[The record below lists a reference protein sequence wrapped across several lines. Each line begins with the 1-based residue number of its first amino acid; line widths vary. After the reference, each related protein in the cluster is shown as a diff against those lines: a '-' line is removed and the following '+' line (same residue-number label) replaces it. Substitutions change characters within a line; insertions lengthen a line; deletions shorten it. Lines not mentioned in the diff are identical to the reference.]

1 MHKDMIPYLQKI
13 ISLEQAAYVEENT
26 LSQLQIERNNTDT
39 RKYEIPMPKPPEPA
53 HIDFDED
60 LLIIVF
66 LGGIV
71 AIAAFV
77 LSIIIMRDISG
88 TNFLV
93 AAIAFAFVVLM
104 VSWNSIDSVKQMN
117 AARKAQY
124 QQALEQHPIDVQ
136 NEEIAYQQALA
147 QADYLDKLIA
157 ESQRKLSNTRQLLQ
171 KAYGKGMLYG
181 KYQNFVAVCSICEYL
196 ESGRCSELS
205 GPNGAYNLFET
216 EIRMNLVIT
225 QLSSVISKL
234 DQIQANQVM
243 LYDAISAGNQ
253 LTSQLIGQTNE
264 CIRLGQYN
272 ARQNAITAY
281 YSQQTAQE
289 VSFSNWLQV
298 LQA

>member
-1 MHKDMIPYLQKI
+1 M
-13 ISLEQAAYVEENT
+13 
-26 LSQLQIERNNTDT
+26 
-39 RKYEIPMPKPPEPA
+39 
-53 HIDFDED
+53 
-60 LLIIVF
+60 
-66 LGGIV
+66 
-71 AIAAFV
+71 
-77 LSIIIMRDISG
+77 
-88 TNFLV
+88 
-93 AAIAFAFVVLM
+93 
-104 VSWNSIDSVKQMN
+104 
-117 AARKAQY
+117 
-124 QQALEQHPIDVQ
+124 EQHPIDVQ